1 MYRVEVVSMPNS
13 TINNRSGETLSRSS
27 RNSRLYKEVYG
38 EYGNLDNLPIEDNT
52 RELDMDRLRELVYNN
67 DKGEEHREIR
77 EALDVLDVRKRNI
90 DTNRVYDINE
100 MLEKAKYEN
109 NKLKDLVVET
119 KSSRNILS
127 TLEIPCYEEVEE
139 EKDEETLKEDENLYM
154 TREFK
159 FKELNDKIK
168 ELNNNVMFDEEEEE
182 LEEDNN
188 DSDLSLDLLS
198 DLKPVGNTIIT
209 KPITS
214 DNSDYKGDMHSED
227 TRDIDIIKPSVVMKN
242 DEFFTNSYEFS
253 KKDFNFKEDEEFFEE
268 KRSGNFWK
276 VLLLILAILI
286 FSFVIVYFVLNY
298 GIGV

>member
-1 MYRVEVVSMPNS
+1 
-13 TINNRSGETLSRSS
+13 
-27 RNSRLYKEVYG
+27 
-38 EYGNLDNLPIEDNT
+38 
-52 RELDMDRLRELVYNN
+52 MDRLRELVYNN
-67 DKGEEHREIR
+67 DKGEERREIR

-109 NKLKDLVVET
+109 NKLKDLVVNN
-119 KSSRNILS
+119 KPSRTILS
-127 TLEIPCYEEVEE
+127 TLEVPSCDEVEE
-139 EKDEETLKEDENLYM
+139 VREEVKIKEEDENLYM

-159 FKELNDKIK
+159 FKELNAKIK
-168 ELNNNVMFDEEEEE
+168 ELNNNAMFDEEDEE
-182 LEEDNN
+182 LEEEVSN
-188 DSDLSLDLLS
+188 DSDLSLDLLE

-253 KKDFNFKEDEEFFEE
+253 KKDFADSDDDDFFDGP
-268 KRSGNFWK
+268 KKGGLLK
-276 VLLLILAILI
+276 ILLLFLAIII
-286 FSFVIVYFVLNY
+286 FVGVIIYFVGTY
-298 GIGV
+298 GLGIS